1 MIALLRAI
9 SRIATAQA
17 AGIQLILVVVHQLL
31 LLLLLHL
38 LSLLGVFTELGLV
51 SVVKLGVGLPHL
63 DLLICKLHLEVLHVL
78 NSA

>member
-17 AGIQLILVVVHQLL
+17 AGIQLILVVVHQL